1 MANNNQNIPANL
13 NYNCS
18 FKFTFEFGK
27 TEPSKIGT
35 KLYKAIL
42 RNQQKAVNNGY
53 IKPVVLKQKPYSL
66 PLSSNMWNNN
76 IANLY
81 KETKVT
87 INPNGNVEF
96 EYVEYSDQNI
106 FLPDTDYITLVFA
119 MILKS
124 YLDILNL
131 DKNLQAKL
139 TFVFSSDMNTNTYY
153 NVYNSNIWKNKFLS
167 YLNTK
172 ITNGDTF
179 LINSLDW
186 NTDPIDILELFFRLY
201 KYPQNGLQLNVD
213 IDRPAAKAAWKRIF
227 IHNGMPR
234 PVFKSYKPFFRRK
247 P

>member
-1 MANNNQNIPANL
+1 MANNNQKIPANL
-13 NYNCS
+13 INHCS

-42 RNQQKAVNNGY
+42 RNQQNAVNNGY
-53 IKPVVLKQKPYSL
+53 IKPVVKRHNSCSL
-66 PLSSNMWNNN
+66 PLSFNIPNNS

-81 KETKVT
+81 KNTKVT
-87 INPNGNVEF
+87 INPNCSVEF

-106 FLPDTDYITLVFA
+106 FFPNTDYITVVLAV
-119 MILKS
+119 ILKS
-124 YLDILNL
+124 YLDILNW

-179 LINSLDW
+179 LFNPLDW

-201 KYPQNGLQLNVD
+201 KYPQHSFQLNVD
-213 IDRPAAKAAWKRIF
+213 IDRDEAKAAWKRIF
-227 IHNGMPR
+227 IQNGMSR
-234 PVFKSYKPFFRRK
+234 PVLKSYKHYYRRK
-247 P
+247 H